1 MLCVEKMWVVENLI
15 VIDHGHGLTS
25 DKWEN
30 VLLELARCHM
40 KQVLVRRGLPLLNLF
55 KIDKNVLH
63 AVVFLN

>member
-15 VIDHGHGLTS
+15 VIDHGHGLAS

-30 VLLELARCHM
+30 VLLELARRHM
-40 KQVLVRRGLPLLNLF
+40 KQVFVRRGLPLLNLF
-55 KIDKNVLH
+55 KIDKNVLD